1 MEYILLFLII
11 LIGVPFTKA
20 VIKKYPCT
28 VPQVFWK
35 ELKISNYKRKE
46 FYVSVLIFLALIG
59 IQFLPLLFNQLP
71 LSFCYLLFLSAILF
85 LMKTDFDKQ
94 IIPDFITVPFIILG
108 LTVPYLTVFSIL
120 SPFDAILG
128 AIVGYAIPSLLGF
141 FSYPWKKDGL
151 GAGDVKLLAM
161 IGAWCGI
168 IGLSYIL
175 IGGTI
180 LFGIYSWKTKK
191 RSLPLAP
198 FIGLSTFF
206 LMAFHPIFFN

>member
-1 MEYILLFLII
+1 MEYILLFII
-11 LIGVPFTKA
+11 LIIGVPFVKK
-20 VIKKYPCT
+20 VVKKYPCT

-35 ELKISNYKRKE
+35 ELKISAYKRKE

-59 IQFLPLLFNQLP
+59 IQFLPLIFNQLP
-71 LSFCYLLFLSAILF
+71 FSFYYLLFLSVILF

-108 LTVPYLTVFSIL
+108 LAIPHLTIFSHL

-128 AIVGYAIPSLLGF
+128 AIVGYSIPSILGF
-141 FSYPWKKDGL
+141 IFYPWKKDGL

-161 IGAWCGI
+161 IGAWFGV

-175 IGGTI
+175 IFGTI
-180 LFGIYSWKTKK
+180 LFAFYSWKTKK
-191 RSLPLAP
+191 RALPLAP
-198 FIGLSTFF
+198 FLGLGTFLF
-206 LMAFHPIFFN
+206 MAFHPIFFN